1 VASNRSRKPSPD
13 HLLAPEQFP
22 ELNRAF
28 YATRPWEYFRHRER
42 LLALTAG
49 APEKLLA
56 AGRDGVQVG
65 RLHFQ
70 LQGDPQQEEQ
80 DAEDRERFLL
90 ADSQILLHH
99 VSETLLR
106 LYLAHEN
113 LPPCPWLEVA
123 RVRGPGAFKKLVQGR
138 FVEGPPQDESRRRV
152 AGVFLGTSNPKG
164 LTPHPPIEAWNEGL
178 DNIEAFLR
186 HYARHFLDADVYNAL
201 KHGLVVR
208 PGDSHTQL
216 DDGELIKAEGPALE
230 YLSQRKDVSGR
241 LRWNRSTRWLEF
253 DRSLVFVF
261 MATRLMESLWSIAR
275 ARYLEDEPPPINL
288 WTEPAYG
295 QVADRLEEG
304 QNSAILV
311 DTMHMEL
318 AYYLDPDHGGDAA
331 ELAQATRGSP

>member
-1 VASNRSRKPSPD
+1 MASNRSRATALD

-22 ELNRAF
+22 ELNQAF

-56 AGRDGVQVG
+56 VGREGVQVG

-70 LQGDPQQEEQ
+70 LDGDSAGETQ

-90 ADSQILLHH
+90 ADSELLLHH

-106 LYLAHEN
+106 LYLAHEE

-123 RVRGPGAFKKLVQGR
+123 RVRGPGAFKKLVQRR
-138 FVEGPPQDESRRRV
+138 FVEELPEDERRRRA
-152 AGVFLGTSNPKG
+152 AGVFFGTSRPEG
-164 LTPHPPIEAWNEGL
+164 LTPQPGIERWNEGL
-178 DNIEAFLR
+178 DNIEAFLL

-208 PGDSHTQL
+208 LGDSLTQL
-216 DDGELIKAEGPALE
+216 DDGELIKAQGPALE
-230 YLSQRKDVSGR
+230 YLSQRKDASGR

-275 ARYLEDEPPPINL
+275 ARYLGDEPPPINL
-288 WTEPAYG
+288 WSEPAYG

-304 QNSAILV
+304 QDSAILV

-318 AYYLDPDHGGDAA
+318 AYYLDPDHPEDAV
-331 ELAQATRGSP
+331 EIGRATQGSS